1 MIDDASPSLSKVRI
15 LIHLYVF
22 VLTNGWWS
30 MPNWYSRAVFN
41 ICSELTN
48 YPNNFQTDLVISQ
61 FVLYSYSDVVTS
73 RQSIFMN
80 CILELLL
87 TSILSLIILHK
98 FMLENEIEGGSILL
112 RRRRCGLQPILLSIF
127 QKETTWERKNF
138 AQVDGRGSDVSSKSR
153 NFTIY
158 IS

>member
-1 MIDDASPSLSKVRI
+1 MIDDVNPSLSKVRI

-61 FVLYSYSDVVTS
+61 FVLYSYSDVVQESPYSWNAPRT
-73 RQSIFMN
+73 IAYIYFVVD
-80 CILELLL
+80 C
-87 TSILSLIILHK
+87 
-98 FMLENEIEGGSILL
+98 
-112 RRRRCGLQPILLSIF
+112 
-127 QKETTWERKNF
+127 F
-138 AQVDGRGSDVSSKSR
+138 A
-153 NFTIY
+153 
-158 IS
+158 